1 MNTNQPLNPT
11 CHRFNHALKDAMA
24 AVHHLSDH
32 DLKPLSIRIEGR
44 RPVIVIEPPAYTSFL
59 RGALL
64 MRQRVGNVVRT
75 TLATSVH
82 GCQVEW
88 QIEAPLQAQAVG
100 DV

>member
-1 MNTNQPLNPT
+1 MTSNPPLNPA

-32 DLKPLSIRIEGR
+32 GLKPLSIRIDGR
-44 RPVIVIEPPAYTSFL
+44 RPVIVIEPPPYTSFL
-59 RGALL
+59 RGGLHA
-64 MRQRVGNVVRT
+64 RIRVNNVVRT